1 MAGSITIHP
10 TAVVDPTAQLGE
22 GVSVGPYAIVE
33 AGAILGDH
41 CQVAAHAL
49 VASGVRMGS
58 GNRVYHHAIIG
69 TDSQDMKYHGEKADL
84 VIGDNNT
91 FREFVTVNRATGDG
105 KATTIGSN
113 CLFLAYSHV
122 AHNCQVG
129 SNVILANCAELG
141 GEVVVEDFAVL
152 GGLVGVHQFCRI
164 GAHAMVG
171 ACSKITQDIPPYVT
185 ADGHPARP
193 HGLNLVGLKRRGFAK
208 ETLLKLKEAYRLI
221 YRSSLLLEDALGR
234 VETKMGDC
242 PEVAHVVAFAR
253 DSKRSLSRPR
263 RQVEDDIVD

>member
-1 MAGSITIHP
+1 MVGSITIHP
-10 TAVVDPTAQLGE
+10 TAVVDTSAQLGE
-22 GVSVGPYAIVE
+22 GVLVGPYAIVE
-33 AGAILGDH
+33 AGAVIGVD
-41 CQVAAHAL
+41 CQINSHAIVAG
-49 VASGVRMGS
+49 GVRMGC
-58 GNRVYHHAIIG
+58 GNRVYHHAIVG
-69 TDSQDMKYHGEKADL
+69 TDSQDMKYRGEKADL
-84 VIGDNNT
+84 IIGDNNV
-91 FREFVTVNRATGDG
+91 FREFVTVNRATGSG
-105 KATTIGSN
+105 KATVIGNN

-193 HGLNLVGLKRRGFAK
+193 HGLNLVGLKRRGFTR
-208 ETLLKLKEAYRLI
+208 ETLTKLKEAYRLI
-221 YRSSLLLEDALGR
+221 YRSSLLLDEALSR
-234 VETKMGDC
+234 VEAQMGDC
-242 PEVAHVVAFAR
+242 PEVAHVVAFTRA
-253 DSKRSLSRPR
+253 SKRSLSRPR
-263 RQVEDDIVD
+263 RQIEDDIVD